1 MSKAFVPAVR
11 VKLVLISITV
21 AFCVLMGRLCY
32 LHVLEREKLL
42 EHVQN
47 NRKMIQVIKAR
58 RGNIVDCR
66 GNLLATTH
74 TTIDLGIDPESVLE
88 EDREKLQA
96 LARLIDQP
104 LQKIESAFDAKMQ
117 KPSNHGKKVRWISL
131 AKGLDEAT
139 YEAVKKLSIKGVYG
153 NRKYS
158 RAYPG
163 GQLAAHVLGYINYE
177 ETPVTGA
184 ERFFDYYLRGQDGWR
199 ETERDGHCRELAQ
212 FRDRQVDPTDGLN
225 VLLSIDQMIQ
235 HIVENE
241 VSRLVEDYTP
251 ESISIIVSE
260 PSTGAVLSMANYPT
274 YDPNEFFNTKKYPF
288 ETQRNRALTDLI
300 EPGSTFK
307 IVPASAALNEG
318 VVDPSDMFQ
327 TGSACVSYNGRVL
340 KLPGDHHTYEE
351 LSMYDIVVKSS
362 NRGAAHLGL
371 LLGEHR
377 LHSYAQAFGFGEKTG
392 CDLGG
397 EVSGTLHSVKNWDGL
412 TITRLPMGH
421 AVSATPMQIH
431 SAMSVIANKG
441 VLMEP
446 LIAKQVFD
454 STGDE
459 IVSFLPKAK
468 RRVISVETAE
478 TVAEM
483 LVDVVSRAGTA
494 REAVIENYSVAGKTG
509 TTQKIIEGQY
519 SRQHHVASFSGF
531 FPADAP
537 ALVITV
543 VVDNPQLNGIGYGGR
558 VAAPAFR
565 NIAEA
570 CIAYLGIRPVRPDP
584 SFFALESSRQNYSR
598 KISNWLENK

>member
-1 MSKAFVPAVR
+1 MSKAFVPAAR
-11 VKLVLISITV
+11 VTLVLISIAC
-21 AFCVLMGRLCY
+21 AFCVLVGRLFY
-32 LHVLEREKLL
+32 LHIWEREKLL
-42 EHVQN
+42 EHIQN
-47 NRKMIQVIKAR
+47 NRRMVQIIKAR

-74 TTIDLGIDPESVLE
+74 TKIDLGIDPQSVRE
-88 EDREKLQA
+88 EDRTKLRA
-96 LARLIDQP
+96 LAELIHQP
-104 LQKIESAFDAKMQ
+104 LHTIEKAFD
-117 KPSNHGKKVRWISL
+117 KKTEGGEVRQIRWVSL

-139 YEAVKKLSIKGVYG
+139 YEAVKDLSIKGVYG

-163 GQLAAHVLGYINYE
+163 AQLAAHVLGYINYE

-199 ETERDGHCRELAQ
+199 ETERDGHRREIAR

-225 VLLSIDQMIQ
+225 VVLSIDQMVQ

-241 VSRLVEDYTP
+241 LSRLVQEYAP
-251 ESISIIVSE
+251 EGISVIVSE

-274 YDPNEFFNTKKYPF
+274 YDPNEFFNVEKYPV

-307 IVPASAALNEG
+307 IVPASAVLNEG
-318 VVDPSDMFQ
+318 IVDPSDMFQ
-327 TGSACVSYNGRVL
+327 TGFARVSYNGRTL
-340 KLPGDHHTYEE
+340 KLPGDHRTYDE

-371 LLGEHR
+371 ILGEHR
-377 LHSYAQAFGFGEKTG
+377 LYDYAQAFGFGEKTG

-397 EVSGTLHSVKNWDGL
+397 EVSGTLHAVKNWDGL

-446 LIAKQVFD
+446 LIAKQVLD
-454 STGDE
+454 AAGDE
-459 IVSFLPKAK
+459 VVSFLPKAK
-468 RRVISVETAE
+468 RRVISVEASE
-478 TVAEM
+478 MVAEM
-483 LVDVVSRAGTA
+483 LTDVVSVDGTA
-494 REAVIENYSVAGKTG
+494 RKAIIENYMVAGKTG
-509 TTQKIIEGQY
+509 TTQKIVDGQY

-537 ALVITV
+537 ELVITV
-543 VVDNPQLNGIGYGGR
+543 VVDEPELKGIGYGGL

-570 CIAYLGIRPVRPDP
+570 CIAYLGIRPARTEP
-584 SFFALESSRQNYSR
+584 SFLALKYATYNRSQRV
-598 KISNWLENK
+598 SN